1 MMSMLDGFFRY
12 NECQVDELDQFR
24 TMFIAP
30 WGKYTYNGMPFELIN
45 AGVTF
50 QCGRNLDFEGLKY
63 RIIVIYIDDLT
74 LFSKK

>member
-1 MMSMLDGFFRY
+1 
-12 NECQVDELDQFR
+12 
-24 TMFIAP
+24 MFITP